1 MALVGLPEGFHFHDL
16 RHTGNQ
22 LAAQSGANIRE
33 LMRRMGHKSV
43 RAAMIYHHATDE
55 RDQAIAKALNELIEA
70 ERLAEGDA
78 GGTDSDDDDDGAA
91 GALTP
96 TG

>member
-1 MALVGLPEGFHFHDL
+1 M

-33 LMRRMGHKSV
+33 LMRRMGHSSV

-55 RDQAIAKALNELIEA
+55 RDHAIAKALNELIEA

-78 GGTDSDDDDDGAA
+78 DSTDPDDGDQGSAD
-91 GALTP
+91 ALGP